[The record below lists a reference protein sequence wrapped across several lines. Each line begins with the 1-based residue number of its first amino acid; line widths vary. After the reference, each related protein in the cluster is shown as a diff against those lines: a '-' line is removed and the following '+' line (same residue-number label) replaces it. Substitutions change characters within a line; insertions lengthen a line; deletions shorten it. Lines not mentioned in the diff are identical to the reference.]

1 MVLACGWKKALRLF
15 IMASASM
22 MILLQFEFVWR
33 ENEQP
38 FQVVERKEII
48 PDVESTKSHKC
59 KSMRGEAGKWVQDW
73 EYAERANYPV
83 HGSYNDWYVHAQ
95 KFRPT
100 LETPFRWATTWRW
113 EDEECPVHEISLD
126 AFCRVSWQLNLTR
139 YLFMGDSLTIQ
150 FLLSMLS
157 LLGLSPKKE
166 ANPFQKLQKPI
177 LVPCSFPDHQS
188 NHTTV
193 KFNITLWAFRR
204 KQLKQW
210 AVLKQQVATN
220 TTGSDQYHQ
229 FVQTNPN
236 RTAVVANAGAWM
248 NSTDEYV
255 DAFDSLL
262 AWLDSLSKGKVMAFF
277 RATLPG
283 HVACK
288 PLGEARDRESYD
300 WTDPHELHE
309 SPYQNYSEYSMAEA
323 IQNKPF
329 NWRLVESFNEYAH
342 NLLTQRQPDQLN
354 VQWLNVFPSTILRR
368 LVLVIV
374 CTTPYRAQPICG
386 CICSFLC

>member
-1 MVLACGWKKALRLF
+1 MAAQLNTIFVYGRL
-15 IMASASM
+15 S
-22 MILLQFEFVWR
+22 
-33 ENEQP
+33 
-38 FQVVERKEII
+38 
-48 PDVESTKSHKC
+48 
-59 KSMRGEAGKWVQDW
+59 
-73 EYAERANYPV
+73 YYPV
-83 HGSYNDWYVHAQ
+83 SPLNVITTGTVTEERSKSVS
-95 KFRPT
+95 K
-100 LETPFRWATTWRW
+100 ATKAYPR
-113 EDEECPVHEISLD
+113 
-126 AFCRVSWQLNLTR
+126 
-139 YLFMGDSLTIQ
+139 
-150 FLLSMLS
+150 S
-157 LLGLSPKKE
+157 LL
-166 ANPFQKLQKPI
+166 
-177 LVPCSFPDHQS
+177 QS

-204 KQLKQW
+204 NQLEQW
-210 AVLKQQVATN
+210 AELKQQVATN

-236 RTAVVANAGAWM
+236 RTAVIANAGAWM
-248 NSTDEYV
+248 KSTDEYV

-368 LVLVIV
+368 DGHVGFGDCLHYSLPGPTDLWVHLFFSMLMD
-374 CTTPYRAQPICG
+374 AAKDEGGSQ
-386 CICSFLC
+386 